1 MDSQGKKSRKPCLEE
16 CNFDGLS
23 PLPDNVL
30 HHILSFIDCLDV
42 VRTCVLSKRWRN
54 VWKSVPCLNFD
65 ISAFTE
71 HNRYSEFEYE
81 PELELELEPEPESET
96 ESESESESKPLVPC
110 YKFWDFIK
118 WVLLLRDESR
128 IRRINLTFDHT
139 MRQQLNALLCFA
151 GRKKVQELC
160 FRDGDYTNEGLNFP
174 SEVCE
179 TLESLT
185 IEFHDNISLRVAKAF
200 SSLKRLFLSGVVM
213 SGDAAEKFFSRDCV
227 ELEDVHLE
235 DIRVKDVDIINI
247 SADKLKNL
255 KISNIYRRE
264 HYVVVNSFYPKLN
277 ICAPNLVS
285 FSYLGPMLHGFSILD
300 TVSLQHVSI
309 RISHIPKPRV
319 EGSEDLSPFT
329 KCLVGLKHAKTLTL
343 SSHVVKQFSPT
354 YFYPLGFT
362 FILDNLKIIM
372 LGVRGNVD
380 CIEGLINLLKV
391 SPNLESLVIKFHE
404 VCRFSKPKKQPSR
417 GIVLTRHFQYFNLER
432 V

>member
-23 PLPDNVL
+23 PLPDNVF
-30 HHILSFIDCLDV
+30 HHILSFVDCLDV

-54 VWKSVPCLNFD
+54 VWKFVPCLNFD
-65 ISAFTE
+65 INLFTE

-81 PELELELEPEPESET
+81 HEHEHEPESEF
-96 ESESESESKPLVPC
+96 ESESESESKPLLPC

-139 MRQQLNALLCFA
+139 MKEQLNALLCFA

-160 FRDGDYTNEGLNFP
+160 FRDGDNTNERLNFP
-174 SEVCE
+174 SEICE

-185 IEFHDNISLRVAKAF
+185 IEFHKNTSLRVAKAF
-200 SSLKRLFLSGVVM
+200 CSLKRLFLSGVVM

-264 HYVVVNSFYPKLN
+264 HCVVVNSFYPKLN

-309 RISHIPKPRV
+309 RISHIPQPRV
-319 EGSEDLSPFT
+319 EGSENLSPFT
-329 KCLVGLKHAKTLTL
+329 KCLDGLKHTKTLTL
-343 SSHVVKQFSPT
+343 SSHIVKQFSPT
-354 YFYPLGFT
+354 FDPLGFT

-372 LGVRGNVD
+372 LGVQGNVD

-391 SPNLESLVIKFHE
+391 SPNLETLVIKFHE
-404 VCRFSKPKKQPSR
+404 INPSR
-417 GIVLTRHFQYFNLER
+417 GIVLIHHFSVF
-432 V
+432 